1 MQTPF
6 FILPGISEINKVL
19 FCLAVSCSK
28 TDVPVPIA
36 EAPSTFSLKSFDY
49 DIDFTGID
57 FGTYGLAGQIDQSVS
72 QTILYTTKD
81 GLEHIIIN
89 PAYIKTTPPLHFIR
103 KNESW
108 LFENKYIE
116 DRETAKLYVEGL
128 NTYFGQ
134 PMGNWNDLNVFC
146 ESLHNKLGNVEVK
159 INELYESLDIL
170 SERDSL
176 SNIEK
181 KVIAKKK
188 LVEHLTTKKKITESK
203 DTTLVPNESL
213 LNAVLTNNFN
223 VLYSN
228 TLSESEKEELKNILS
243 ISYDDLII
251 KSNELHESILE
262 KVSTL
267 ISESNDIDLTTKLN
281 KVKDEVNQMTTS
293 KYNYYRLTEL
303 KNGLN

>member
-1 MQTPF
+1 MNKFGELKNKMLTKLTESYTKENKTEVKD
-6 FILPGISEINKVL
+6 ILKTIKENKDFKEMYLFYEEI
-19 FCLAVSCSK
+19 
-28 TDVPVPIA
+28 
-36 EAPSTFSLKSFDY
+36 
-49 DIDFTGID
+49 
-57 FGTYGLAGQIDQSVS
+57 
-72 QTILYTTKD
+72 
-81 GLEHIIIN
+81 
-89 PAYIKTTPPLHFIR
+89 
-103 KNESW
+103 
-108 LFENKYIE
+108 ENKYIE
-116 DRETAKLYVEGL
+116 DKETAKLYVEGL

-134 PMGNWNDLNVFC
+134 PMGNWNNLNVFC

-188 LVEHLTTKKKITESK
+188 LVEHLITKKKITESK

-262 KVSTL
+262 KVSKL

>member
-1 MQTPF
+1 M
-6 FILPGISEINKVL
+6 NK
-19 FCLAVSCSK
+19 FG
-28 TDVPVPIA
+28 
-36 EAPSTFSLKSFDY
+36 ELKSKMLTKLTESY
-49 DIDFTGID
+49 SKENKKEVKNI
-57 FGTYGLAGQIDQSVS
+57 LN
-72 QTILYTTKD
+72 TIKENKAFKEMY
-81 GLEHIIIN
+81 
-89 PAYIKTTPPLHFIR
+89 
-103 KNESW
+103 
-108 LFENKYIE
+108 LFYEEIENKYFE
-116 DRETAKLYVEGL
+116 DKEIAKLYVEGL

-134 PMGNWNDLNVFC
+134 PMGNWNNLNVFC
-146 ESLHNKLGNVEVK
+146 ESLHSKLGDIE
-159 INELYESLDIL
+159 IETNELYESLDIL
-170 SERDSL
+170 SEKDSL